1 MLVLEAKLK
10 GQKQQFSALD
20 EAVRTANFIRNK
32 AIRYWQDNKGTSKKE
47 LSALCAVL
55 AKEFEW
61 AKKLN
66 SMARQASA
74 ERAWFSISRFY
85 ANCKL
90 GRPGKK
96 GFPKFKKQGRSVE
109 YKTSGWKL
117 SEDRKTITFTDG
129 FEAGTFKLKGT
140 RDLSLYALAQIKR
153 VRVVRRADGYHVQF
167 CLDVERSEQ
176 HAYNGSMVGID
187 LGLESFYT
195 DSEGVQ
201 VENPKLLRKSE
212 KALKRLQRRLAKKKK
227 GSINRKKAIQ
237 RMALKHL
244 KVSRQRKDFAVK
256 MARTLIQSNDLV
268 VYEKLQ
274 VRNMVKNHH
283 LAKSISDVSWGQFTQ
298 WVDYFGKLHQI
309 QVIVVAPQYTSQ
321 DCPGCNARVQK
332 ALSTRTH
339 QCACGLRLHRDHAA
353 AINILNKGLNTLGHR
368 EFQACGEQTS
378 FGLSKSLVQKVSSMC
393 PAAVR
398 EKQESSSLRE
408 LRL

>member
-1 MLVLEAKLK
+1 M
-10 GQKQQFSALD
+10 
-20 EAVRTANFIRNK
+20 RTTNFVRNK
-32 AIRYWQDNKGTSKKE
+32 AIRYWQDNEGIGKKE

-96 GFPKFKKQGRSVE
+96 GFPKFKKRGRSVE

-129 FEAGTFKLKGT
+129 FEAGTFKFKGT

-153 VRVVRRADGYHVQF
+153 VRVVRRADGYYVQF

-195 DSEGVQ
+195 DSQGVQ
-201 VENPKLLRKSE
+201 VENPRLLRKSE

-227 GSINRKKAIQ
+227 GSTNRKKAIQ

-256 MARTLIQSNDLV
+256 TARALVQSNDLV
-268 VYEKLQ
+268 VYEHLQ
-274 VRNMVKNHH
+274 VRNMVKNYH
-283 LAKSISDVSWGQFTQ
+283 LAKSIAVSGRRSRDASWGQFTQ

-309 QVIVVAPQYTSQ
+309 QVIAVAPQYTSQ
-321 DCPGCNARVQK
+321 DCPGCHARVQK

-339 QCACGLRLHRDHAA
+339 RCACGLRLHRDQAA
-353 AINILNKGLNTLGHR
+353 AINLLNKGLNTLGHR

-378 FGLSKSLVQKVSSMC
+378 FGLSGSLAQKVSS
-393 PAAVR
+393 V
-398 EKQESSSLRE
+398 KQESFPL
-408 LRL
+408 

>member
-10 GQKQQFSALD
+10 GQKQQFVALD
-20 EAVRTANFIRNK
+20 EAVRTASFVRNK
-32 AIRYWQDNKGTSKKE
+32 AIRYWQGNKDISKKE
-47 LSALCAVL
+47 LSALCALL

-85 ANCKL
+85 ANCKS
-90 GRPGKK
+90 GKPGKK
-96 GFPKFKKQGRSVE
+96 GFPKFKKRGRSVE

-117 SEDRKTITFTDG
+117 SADRKTITCTDG

-153 VRVVRRADGYHVQF
+153 VRVVRHADGYYVQF

-176 HAYNGSMVGID
+176 HEYNGSMVGID
-187 LGLESFYT
+187 LGLEFFYT

-201 VENPKLLRKSE
+201 VENPRLLRKSE

-227 GSINRKKAIQ
+227 GSTNRKKAIQ

-256 MARTLIQSNDLV
+256 TARVLVQSNDLV
-268 VYEKLQ
+268 VYEALQ
-274 VRNMVKNHH
+274 MRNMVKNHH
-283 LAKSISDVSWGQFTQ
+283 LAKSIAVSGRRSRDASWSQFTQ
-298 WVDYFGKLHQI
+298 WIDYFGKLHQI
-309 QVIVVAPQYTSQ
+309 QVIAVAPRYTSQ

-339 QCACGLRLHRDHAA
+339 QCACGLRLHRDQAA

-378 FGLSKSLVQKVSSMC
+378 FGLSASLVQKVSS
-393 PAAVR
+393 A
-398 EKQESSSLRE
+398 KQESLP
-408 LRL
+408 L